1 MWNLLREGGWFAMLS
16 AFTGG
21 VATLLSL
28 GALGALVK
36 SRKIAWA
43 VALGALVLT
52 FACVAFGLWGTSS
65 GRAATDLALAA
76 VSPDQVEAIRL
87 AGYRESQA
95 SSKVAALFALV
106 PIVLGGLAAL
116 LGGRPK
122 ASSSTAFASSVPAG
136 VSIAVLALTILGA
149 VACGVVSILPP

>member
-16 AFTGG
+16 AFTGSL
-21 VATLLSL
+21 ATLLSL
-28 GALGALVK
+28 GALGALFK
-36 SRKIAWA
+36 SRKVAWMIAL
-43 VALGALVLT
+43 VALLLT
-52 FACVAFGLWGTSS
+52 FACVAVGLWGTSS
-65 GRAATDLALAA
+65 GRAMTDAALAA

-95 SSKVAALFALV
+95 CSKIAALFALAPV
-106 PIVLGGLAAL
+106 VLGGLAAL

-136 VSIAVLALTILGA
+136 LSISVLALTILGA